1 MNTGFSG
8 RNQNISRDIS
18 RLLIFVVLACS
29 LVFGGQKP
37 PEPGSD
43 GFDWV
48 QLKNGEWVKGQIEEM
63 EDETLT
69 IDSDIL
75 EKLEIDWDDIYAIYT
90 AGVNTYVFIDGS
102 SVLGKMEMVDETI
115 SVKQS
120 DAQITEYPRQELM
133 EIIEGGESELDFWSF
148 RLSVGAT
155 YRRGNTDQT
164 DIMSSIDVERRTPQ
178 LRTQLGYRGT
188 YGDVDNQKT
197 VDNQSAS
204 FKHDVF
210 LDPQWYLT
218 LPSIQ
223 YYRDEF
229 QNIAHRVTPGLGVG
243 YEIFERGDIE
253 WNVGGGGGYQYTEF
267 NTVEAGQDTTQAG
280 GAIFAMTDLKWEL
293 TDTLDW
299 NFAYNTNIGLASD
312 LGVDHHV
319 ETGLSFDLWRDL
331 DFDVTLTW
339 DRIGSTER
347 SSDGAEPDSDD
358 IRLYFGVGWEM

>member
-1 MNTGFSG
+1 M
-8 RNQNISRDIS
+8 
-18 RLLIFVVLACS
+18 LIFVVLACS

-164 DIMSSIDVERRTPQ
+164 DIM
-178 LRTQLGYRGT
+178 
-188 YGDVDNQKT
+188 
-197 VDNQSAS
+197 
-204 FKHDVF
+204 
-210 LDPQWYLT
+210 
-218 LPSIQ
+218 
-223 YYRDEF
+223 
-229 QNIAHRVTPGLGVG
+229 
-243 YEIFERGDIE
+243 
-253 WNVGGGGGYQYTEF
+253 
-267 NTVEAGQDTTQAG
+267 
-280 GAIFAMTDLKWEL
+280 
-293 TDTLDW
+293 
-299 NFAYNTNIGLASD
+299 
-312 LGVDHHV
+312 
-319 ETGLSFDLWRDL
+319 
-331 DFDVTLTW
+331 
-339 DRIGSTER
+339 
-347 SSDGAEPDSDD
+347 
-358 IRLYFGVGWEM
+358 